1 MVSINQV
8 SNHVHRGPTGG
19 FEESLAQLGER
30 HVVHRENFSNVAL
43 SAASRFAIW
52 MVAICYI
59 SLTVI
64 RKIEP
69 TA

>member
-30 HVVHRENFSNVAL
+30 HIVHREDLSDVAL
-43 SAASRFAIW
+43 SAAPSNLNNCDVLHFA
-52 MVAICYI
+52 Y
-59 SLTVI
+59 SDQ
-64 RKIEP
+64 EH